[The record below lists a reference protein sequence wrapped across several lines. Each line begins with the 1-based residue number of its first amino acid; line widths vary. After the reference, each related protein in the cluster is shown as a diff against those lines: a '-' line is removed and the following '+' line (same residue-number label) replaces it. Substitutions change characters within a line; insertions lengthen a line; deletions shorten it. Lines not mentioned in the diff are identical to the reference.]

1 MTAGPSGAG
10 APQSDAPPEF
20 VAGQVVTVFRS
31 KRRPGTDD
39 AYGPLAEAMLEAAR
53 AQPGFVDFASFES
66 PDGDR
71 VSLVTF
77 DSQDAHDAWRDDPAH
92 RAAQA
97 RGRDELYE
105 WYAVQVS
112 TCRSATSWERP
123 AD

>member
-1 MTAGPSGAG
+1 MSTPSGPDRGSG
-10 APQSDAPPEF
+10 AEF

-77 DSQDAHDAWRDDPAH
+77 DSPAAHDAWRDDPAH

-112 TCRSATSWERP
+112 TCRSAASWERP

>member
-1 MTAGPSGAG
+1 MTSDS
-10 APQSDAPPEF
+10 APGFAE
-20 VAGQVVTVFRS
+20 GQVVTVFRS
-31 KRRPGTDD
+31 RRRAGVAD
-39 AYGPLAEAMLEAAR
+39 AYGPLADAMLEAAR
-53 AQPGFVDFASFES
+53 AQPGFVDFARFES

-77 DSQDAHDAWRDDPAH
+77 DSQEAHDAWRDDPVH